1 MPKINSRDKGARG
14 EREAAKI
21 LTEAGF
27 PARRG
32 QQFSGGQNSPDVVC
46 ESLSQFHLEV
56 KRKETGNVY
65 QWIAQ
70 ALGDNPEKI
79 PLVLHKKN
87 DKEWLA
93 ILPLKDF
100 LGLLK

>member
-1 MPKINSRDKGARG
+1 MGKINSRAKGARG

-32 QQFSGGQNSPDVVC
+32 QQFSGGKDSPDVVC
-46 ESLSQFHLEV
+46 DSLSQFHIEV

-70 ALGDNPEKI
+70 ALRDNPEKI
-79 PLVLHKKN
+79 PLVFHKRN
-87 DKEWLA
+87 DQDWLA
-93 ILPLKDF
+93 ILPLDNF
-100 LGLLK
+100 LKLLK